1 MQAVLGWEIAAFIV
15 SIGLLIFLVNKW
27 LIKDKDM

>member
-1 MQAVLGWEIAAFIV
+1 MQAVLGWEIAASIV